1 MKMKRAK
8 KKTTKKLLKKK
19 SGKKITLRQNKN
31 ELVIYIYNV
40 VEDEWSFLSSIQPI
54 EKRYEMINDSNNSS
68 ECYLFANTSQREF
81 IYISPIEI
89 NNSFKNYF
97 QSFSSNKKVE
107 IIVPQMRTGL
117 ICKDLYTDKQLFGDL
132 VRKAKK
138 FKKLTLIS
146 YATSPEFLELK
157 DRMIQ
162 LGLNVFTPEAPEL
175 ENAWTVNFFG
185 SKSGIRQLAQQSR
198 AVEPDFIM
206 PDGVICVGKL
216 DAAKIAANR
225 YIKEKGVVLKTNK
238 GSGGQGV
245 LIFRDGELPKDY
257 KSCEKRIFELLSE
270 DGYWERFPIIIE
282 ELINVNYASFGAY
295 PNIEFKIHKSGKIEM
310 LYYCVMMVTK
320 EGKYYGLDIH
330 EDVLNERTAARII
343 DTGYYI
349 AEKYSEAG
357 YRGHFDIDMIASKN
371 SHIYVCES
379 NTRNTGGTDIYKLV
393 YDLYGEDFMSDVY
406 VLNRNNFK
414 FSNQES
420 VTFRKVLDVLKP
432 ILFDRKKKEGV
443 ILSSSAALEEN
454 QLLYTLLGKNKKRAY
469 ELQEDFYSLL
479 RIFGAPKTE
488 NLQ

>member
-1 MKMKRAK
+1 MKKVK
-8 KKTTKKLLKKK
+8 KKK
-19 SGKKITLRQNKN
+19 SKKSPSRKK
-31 ELVIYIYNV
+31 ELTIYIYNV

-54 EKRYEMINDSNNSS
+54 EKRYDLINDCNLSS
-68 ECYLFANTSQREF
+68 ECYLFANASESEF

-89 NNSFKNYF
+89 SNSFKNYF
-97 QSFSSNKKVE
+97 QSITANKRVD
-107 IIVPQMRTGL
+107 IYVPQTKTSL
-117 ICKDLYTDKQLFGDL
+117 ICKDLYTDKQLFGEI
-132 VRKAKK
+132 VSRAKK
-138 FKKLTLIS
+138 YKKVTLIS

-157 DRMIQ
+157 ERMIQ
-162 LGLNVFTPEAPEL
+162 LGINVLTPETPEL

-198 AVEPDFIM
+198 AEEPDFIM

-238 GSGGQGV
+238 GSGGHGV

-257 KSCEKRIFELLSE
+257 KSCEKRIYELLSE

-282 ELINVNYASFGAY
+282 ELINVNYSAPGAF
-295 PNIEFKIHKSGKIEM
+295 PNIEFKIHKNGKIEM

-330 EDVLNERTAARII
+330 EDVINERTAARII

-349 AEKYSEAG
+349 AEQYAEAG
-357 YRGHFDIDMIASKN
+357 YRGHFDIDMIASNNK
-371 SHIYVCES
+371 HIYVCES

-393 YDLYGEDFMSDVY
+393 YGLYGEDFMSDVY
-406 VLNRNNFK
+406 VLNRNNYK

-420 VTFRKVLDVLKP
+420 VSFKKIIDIVQP
-432 ILFDRKKKEGV
+432 ILYDKKKKEGL
-443 ILSSSAALEEN
+443 ILSSASILEYN
-454 QLLYTLLGKNKKRAY
+454 QFLYTILGKNKKRAY
-469 ELQEDFYSLL
+469 ELQEQLYKLL
-479 RIFGAPKTE
+479 EVFGERK
-488 NLQ
+488 

>member
-1 MKMKRAK
+1 MK
-8 KKTTKKLLKKK
+8 KKERRRGKKTPFKKRHKKIIQKK
-19 SGKKITLRQNKN
+19 SKK

-54 EKRYEMINDSNNSS
+54 EKRYELINDCNLSS
-68 ECYLFANTSQREF
+68 ECYIFANASESEF
-81 IYISPIEI
+81 IYISPVEI
-89 NNSFKNYF
+89 SNSFKNYF
-97 QSFSSNKKVE
+97 QSLTNNKKVD
-107 IIVPQMRTGL
+107 IYVPQMKTAL
-117 ICKDLYTDKQLFGDL
+117 ICKDLYTDKQLFGEIIS
-132 VRKAKK
+132 KAKK
-138 FKKLTLIS
+138 YKKVAMYS

-157 DRMIQ
+157 ERMIQ
-162 LGLNVFTPEAPEL
+162 LGINVVTPEAPEI

-185 SKSGIRQLAQQSR
+185 SKSGIRQLAQQSG

-206 PDGVICVGKL
+206 PDGVICIGKL

-238 GSGGQGV
+238 GSGGHGV

-257 KSCEKRIFELLSE
+257 KSCEKRIYELLSE

-282 ELINVNYASFGAY
+282 KLIDVNYSSPGAF

-330 EDVLNERTAARII
+330 EDVINERTAARII

-349 AEKYSEAG
+349 AEQYAEAG
-357 YRGHFDIDMIASKN
+357 YRGHFDIDMIANNK
-371 SHIYVCES
+371 HIYVCES

-414 FSNQES
+414 ISNQENVS
-420 VTFRKVLDVLKP
+420 VKKLFDVLRP
-432 ILFDRKKKEGV
+432 ILYDKKKKEGLIV
-443 ILSSSAALEEN
+443 SSLEYLKFNILM
-454 QLLYTLLGKNKKRAY
+454 YTILGKNKKKAY
-469 ELQEDFYSLL
+469 DLQEQLYKLL
-479 RIFGAPKTE
+479 EVFGQPKF
-488 NLQ
+488 